1 MNTITRTFVLS
12 KQTFNNSPTMSSQ
25 LLDFQLNIVL
35 EHHTNNTKQIQF
47 QIPNK
52 KEQNYRGLK

>member
-1 MNTITRTFVLS
+1 
-12 KQTFNNSPTMSSQ
+12 MSSQ

-35 EHHTNNTKQIQF
+35 EHQTNNTKQIQF

-52 KEQNYRGLK
+52 TEQNYRGLK

>member
-1 MNTITRTFVLS
+1 
-12 KQTFNNSPTMSSQ
+12 MSSQ

-47 QIPNK
+47 QMPNK
-52 KEQNYRGLK
+52 KEQNYRGLKWRLMILCYN